1 MLIFIKFCGVHD
13 WPLEY
18 IYILV
23 KSMLAITF
31 KTDSLASL
39 DDMNP
44 YDEDIFSFID
54 LWLFTFGDDKLPP
67 R

>member
-54 LWLFTFGDDKLPP
+54 L
-67 R
+67 